1 MKPAPS
7 GDTIRPLRTRKQEFV
22 RGAIWDAAVDLF
34 VERGYDE
41 TTVDDIARTAGI
53 SRRSFFRYF
62 ASKDDLMGHGIVTYG
77 SLISAAIRACP
88 PTAPPLEVLRLTV
101 RQVAADAAA
110 HPRVRK
116 IAQIASASVAAREA
130 QLSRKAD
137 LEDAV
142 SEAYRARCKSRSRDE
157 LTPRLLAELT
167 ISLLDVT
174 FRVWLQQDQ
183 HDIVP
188 TTERVFAELKRLVCD
203 GGRPQRQHTIGRIR
217 RRTSLKVEA
226 TGPKRSA

>member
-1 MKPAPS
+1 MTAMKPAAVAN
-7 GDTIRPLRTRKQEFV
+7 TIQPLRARKQEFV
-22 RGAIWDAAVDLF
+22 RGTIWDAAVDLF

-41 TTVDDIARTAGI
+41 TTVDDIARAAGV

-88 PTAPPLEVLRLTV
+88 PAASPLEVLRFTV
-101 RQVAADAAA
+101 GQVSSGAAA

-116 IAQIASASVAAREA
+116 IAQIASSSVAAREA
-130 QLSRKAD
+130 QLSRQAD

-142 SEAYRARCKSRSRDE
+142 AEAFRARYQSASSEE

-174 FRVWLQQDQ
+174 FRIWLQQDHQ
-183 HDIVP
+183 GIVP
-188 TTERVFAELKRLVCD
+188 TSERVFVELKRLVCD
-203 GGRPQRQHTIGRIR
+203 GGRAQ
-217 RRTSLKVEA
+217 
-226 TGPKRSA
+226 TGKTVRGIKRVPST